1 MDVKRVILGSNPRLS
16 GAIRIPDMCQH
27 DKTITVNQY
36 KVMTI
41 FKDYRPTARKFID
54 EFLPLTVIGIQPEKI
69 RQLFWEMP
77 QNGWMEFD
85 VARKTLSFCY
95 VEKK

>member
-1 MDVKRVILGSNPRLS
+1 
-16 GAIRIPDMCQH
+16 MCQQ

-41 FKDYRPTARKFID
+41 FKDYRPTAKKFID
-54 EFLPLTVIGIQPEKI
+54 DFLPLTVIGITPEKI
-69 RQLFWEMP
+69 RQVFWDMP

-85 VARKTLSFCY
+85 VGRKTLSFCY
-95 VEKK
+95 LEKK